1 MVPTYFS
8 VIVSEGGILTV
19 VLVWE
24 DELTNL
30 FNDDENAYQMPT
42 NSTTSKLT
50 ISTEMENIG
59 VKS

>member
-42 NSTTSKLT
+42 NSTTTKLT